1 MFASLFSR
9 SASLFSRSAS
19 PVTVSRYRGT
29 AAGWQPIGSRT
40 SYEAAARLRT
50 TLLRI
55 DPAATLRLSV

>member
-19 PVTVSRYRGT
+19 PVTVARYRGT

-40 SYEAAARLRT
+40 SHAEAVRLRDA
-50 TLLRI
+50 LQRI
-55 DPAATLRLSV
+55 DPAATVRLSV